1 MSLEHFPTLSIF
13 EASPGEESG
22 LCRAWVVLPLTSHE
36 RGATTLRAPVQL
48 LDFSSFL
55 CKV

>member
-36 RGATTLRAPVQL
+36 HGATTFRAPVQL
-48 LDFSSFL
+48 LDFSFFL